1 MRKKENIET
10 IYTAALKTFALFG
23 YKKTTVE
30 DIAKTM
36 NMTKG
41 NLYLY
46 VKNKKDLYR
55 ETVAWALQKWQ
66 LRVAT
71 AIDQESNV
79 KRRFEVMCFKAVEYL
94 SNDKYFRQVLIHDPD
109 IFPMFP
115 GKDLFEEINRNSILM
130 IQNILDQGIK
140 EKVFREVNTGR
151 VSEIIFLIYKV
162 FIIRTYIKN
171 ETDFMQQLFAE
182 TVELVTH
189 GLYIESS
196 T

>member
-10 IYTAALKTFALFG
+10 VYTAALKTFALFG

-94 SNDKYFRQVLIHDPD
+94 SNDKHFRQVLIHDPD

-115 GKDLFEEINRNSILM
+115 EKDPFEEINRNSILM
-130 IQNILDQGIK
+130 IKNILEQGIK
-140 EKVFREVNTGR
+140 EKVFRKVDTGR

-182 TVELVTH
+182 TVELVIH

>member
-10 IYTAALKTFALFG
+10 IYTAALKTFARFG
-23 YKKTTVE
+23 YQKTTVE
-30 DIAKTM
+30 DIAKTI

-55 ETVAWALQKWQ
+55 GTVAWALQNWQ
-66 LRVAT
+66 FRVAAAVDRET
-71 AIDQESNV
+71 DAR
-79 KRRFEVMCFKAVEYL
+79 RRFEVMCFKAVEYL
-94 SNDKYFRQVLIHDPD
+94 SSDKYFRQVLIHDPD

-115 GKDLFEEINRNSILM
+115 QKDPFEEINRNSVMM
-130 IQNILDQGIK
+130 IKNILEQGIK
-140 EKVFREVNTGR
+140 EKVFRKVDVGR
-151 VSEIIFLIYKV
+151 VSEIIFLIYKM

-171 ETDFMQQLFAE
+171 ETDFMQQVFAE

-189 GLYIESS
+189 GLFIESS

>member
-1 MRKKENIET
+1 VRKKENIET

-66 LRVAT
+66 IRVAT
-71 AIDQESNV
+71 AVDRETDAR
-79 KRRFEVMCFKAVEYL
+79 RRFEVMCFKAVEYL

-115 GKDLFEEINRNSILM
+115 EKDPFEEINLNSIQM
-130 IQNILDQGIK
+130 IKNILDQGIK
-140 EKVFREVNTGR
+140 EKVFRKVDSGR

-182 TVELVTH
+182 TVELVIH
-189 GLYIESS
+189 GLYTESS
-196 T
+196 I

>member
-10 IYTAALKTFALFG
+10 IYTAALKTFAKFG

-30 DIAKTM
+30 DIGISL

-41 NLYLY
+41 NLYRY
-46 VKNKKDLYR
+46 VKNKKQLYR
-55 ETVAWALQKWQ
+55 ETVSWALQNWQ
-66 LRVAT
+66 FRVGA
-71 AIDQESNV
+71 AIEQEADI
-79 KRRFEVMCFKAVEYL
+79 KARFQVMCFKAVEYL
-94 SNDKYFRQVLIHDPD
+94 SEDQHLRQVLVHDPD

-115 GKDLFEEINRNSILM
+115 DQDPFEEINRNSVLM
-130 IQNILDQGIK
+130 IQNIIEQGIR
-140 EKVFREVNTGR
+140 EKAFREVDVER
-151 VSEIIFLIYKV
+151 VSEIIFLIYKM

-171 ETDFMQQLFAE
+171 ESDFMQQVFAE

-189 GLYIESS
+189 GLFVN